1 MKNQNVDVEKVS
13 VYSPWTRDDTRLWIS
28 HLENRIEDFN
38 FYLNETI
45 KYCEANSIINNQT
58 VFTLSFLTVLWVSYM
73 RQEPISRREIFEI
86 LAISEWEDLPDAP
99 VELGK
104 NLLNFE
110 LKDLLDVVK
119 QQMPAF

>member
-1 MKNQNVDVEKVS
+1 

>member
-104 NLLNFE
+104 NLYNFE